1 VARDLDVEVV
11 VNVQGDEPTIDPG
24 DVIRLVAPFAAETDV
39 QMTTLA
45 RRRTEDEAHANPNL
59 VKVVTDQRGY
69 ALYFS
74 RAPIP
79 FVRDGVGSWL
89 HHTGVYAYRRDFLL
103 GLGALEPTP
112 LESAERLEQLRVLEH
127 GHRIKIIV
135 TTKAYEGIDTDAQ
148 YQAFV
153 RACRGG

>member
-1 VARDLDVEVV
+1 V

-24 DVIRLVAPFAAETDV
+24 DILRLVDPFRSDESLE
-39 QMTTLA
+39 MTTLA
-45 RRRTEDEAHANPNL
+45 RRRTDAGAQHNPNL
-59 VKVVTDQRGY
+59 VKVVADRRGY

-79 FVRDGVGSWL
+79 FVREGAPFWL

-103 GLGALEPTP
+103 RLSSLAPTP

-127 GHRIKIIV
+127 GYRIQVV
-135 TTKAYEGIDTDAQ
+135 TTERAYQGIDTEEQ

-153 RACRGG
+153 DLIAAASTAGGGGR